1 MKFFSPDFSEEKGKI
16 SFALKTYHP
25 RTSTRPWRGA
35 FNERLVKIDTQHR
48 DTRSRDPA
56 PCHDRQTRIECYAK
70 IFVRVYRS
78 WRNARVL
85 TEFPR
90 GLASAPPPS
99 GHWRDDSHGERGE
112 GRAGKKEY
120 NFEEDAYGKNDR
132 RGVSTFLQRAA
143 QGKLKLD

>member
-1 MKFFSPDFSEEKGKI
+1 MTRVRVI
-16 SFALKTYHP
+16 P
-25 RTSTRPWRGA
+25 RHATIA
-35 FNERLVKIDTQHR
+35 FV
-48 DTRSRDPA
+48 
-56 PCHDRQTRIECYAK
+56 HDRQTRIECYAK

-132 RGVSTFLQRAA
+132 RGVSAFLQRPA